1 MKNELMKQIEYARNE
16 IRQGYKKLMNKEID
30 RTEFNQI
37 NAMWSACIEYAKKE
51 LGTEYK
57 APTVE
62 GIKSKGA
69 NTKIDNEDGLKEE
82 IAALEEEV
90 AYYCKKRIQEVT
102 GAYNDKIKSINEEI
116 KALKEKLAKQYGIK
130 EEGFTTEEVKAVV
143 VMIEN
148 SLVQEIEVK
157 KVVVKEE
164 KTVEPIKNSTNIKIA
179 KKYHKFIDEVFKEY
193 EGYWI
198 YLKEGYIFESMEC
211 GSQCFNTQKELL
223 EGLKDIKE
231 A

>member
-1 MKNELMKQIEYARNE
+1 MKNELMNQIEYARNE

-51 LGTEYK
+51 LGADYQV
-57 APTVE
+57 PTVE

-82 IAALEEEV
+82 IAELEEELR
-90 AYYCKKRIQEVT
+90 YYCKKRVQEVT

-157 KVVVKEE
+157 EV
-164 KTVEPIKNSTNIKIA
+164 KTVEPMKNSTNIKIA
-179 KKYHKFIDEVFKEY
+179 KKHQNKIDEIFKEY
-193 EGYWI
+193 EGYWV

-211 GSQCFNTQKELL
+211 GAQCFETQKELL